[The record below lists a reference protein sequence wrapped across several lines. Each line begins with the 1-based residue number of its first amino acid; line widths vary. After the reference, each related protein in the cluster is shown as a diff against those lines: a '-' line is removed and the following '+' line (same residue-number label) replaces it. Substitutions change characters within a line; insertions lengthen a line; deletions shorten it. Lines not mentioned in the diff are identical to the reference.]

1 MTNSNLLVTKAIKS
15 AFLRNPKNFGN
26 FALAKSTSFYLKQQY
41 IMKNYA
47 IKNLNGWQNVEGK
60 IFLGQ
65 ELGMTGAE
73 VSLQCL
79 AAGEDAPFLHSH
91 KTHEEIYVI
100 ISGKG
105 EYEVDGEK
113 MAVSEGSVIRVSPAG
128 VRALRN
134 TSDNEMVMMCI
145 QYEAKPI
152 TSFMDDANIIPLNK

>member
-1 MTNSNLLVTKAIKS
+1 
-15 AFLRNPKNFGN
+15 
-26 FALAKSTSFYLKQQY
+26 
-41 IMKNYA
+41 MKNYA

-60 IFLGQ
+60 IFLGK

-73 VSLQCL
+73 ASLQRI

-91 KTHEEIYVI
+91 KTHEELYVI

-113 MAVSEGSVIRVSPAG
+113 TAVSEGTIIRVSPAG

-134 TSDNEMVMMCI
+134 TSNKDMVMMPSNMGSSSILTVVRMLRLSSTINIVPCFLI
-145 QYEAKPI
+145 MVQSYEI
-152 TSFMDDANIIPLNK
+152 S

>member
-1 MTNSNLLVTKAIKS
+1 
-15 AFLRNPKNFGN
+15 
-26 FALAKSTSFYLKQQY
+26 
-41 IMKNYA
+41 MKNYA
-47 IKNLNGWQNVEGK
+47 IKNLNGWHNVEGK

-73 VSLQCL
+73 ASLQRI

-91 KTHEEIYVI
+91 KTHEELYVI

-113 MAVSEGSVIRVSPAG
+113 TAVSEGSIIRVAPAG

-134 TSDNEMVMMCI
+134 NSDKDLVMMCI
-145 QYEAKPI
+145 QYESKPI
-152 TSFMDDANIIPLNK
+152 TDFMEDANIIPLDK

>member
-1 MTNSNLLVTKAIKS
+1 M
-15 AFLRNPKNFGN
+15 KNF
-26 FALAKSTSFYLKQQY
+26 
-41 IMKNYA
+41 A

-60 IFLGQ
+60 IFLSQ
-65 ELGMTGAE
+65 ELGMVGAE
-73 VSLQCL
+73 ASFQRL

-91 KTHEEIYVI
+91 KTHEELYVI

-113 MAVSEGSVIRVSPAG
+113 MDVSEGSVIRVSPAG

-134 TSDNEMVMMCI
+134 TSDEEMVMMCI

-152 TSFMDDANIIPLNK
+152 SSFMDDGNIIPFDKK

>member
-1 MTNSNLLVTKAIKS
+1 
-15 AFLRNPKNFGN
+15 
-26 FALAKSTSFYLKQQY
+26 
-41 IMKNYA
+41 MKNYA

-113 MAVSEGSVIRVSPAG
+113 MAVSEGSIIRVAPDG

-134 TSDNEMVMMCI
+134 TSDSDMVMMCI

-152 TSFMDDANIIPLNK
+152 TNFMDDANIIPFDK

>member
-1 MTNSNLLVTKAIKS
+1 
-15 AFLRNPKNFGN
+15 
-26 FALAKSTSFYLKQQY
+26 
-41 IMKNYA
+41 MKNYA

-100 ISGKG
+100 I
-105 EYEVDGEK
+105 
-113 MAVSEGSVIRVSPAG
+113 
-128 VRALRN
+128 
-134 TSDNEMVMMCI
+134 
-145 QYEAKPI
+145 
-152 TSFMDDANIIPLNK
+152 

>member
-91 KTHEEIYVI
+91 KTHEEVYVI

>member
-1 MTNSNLLVTKAIKS
+1 
-15 AFLRNPKNFGN
+15 
-26 FALAKSTSFYLKQQY
+26 
-41 IMKNYA
+41 MKNYA

-65 ELGMTGAE
+65 ELGTTGAE

-113 MAVSEGSVIRVSPAG
+113 MVVSEGSIIRVAPAG

-152 TSFMDDANIIPLNK
+152 TSFMDDANIIPLDK

>member
-1 MTNSNLLVTKAIKS
+1 
-15 AFLRNPKNFGN
+15 
-26 FALAKSTSFYLKQQY
+26 
-41 IMKNYA
+41 MKNYA

-65 ELGMTGAE
+65 ELGMEGAE
-73 VSLQCL
+73 ASLQCL

-91 KTHEEIYVI
+91 KTHEEVYVI

-113 MAVSEGSVIRVSPAG
+113 MAVSEGSVIRVAPAG

-134 TSDNEMVMMCI
+134 TSDLSLL
-145 QYEAKPI
+145 PI
-152 TSFMDDANIIPLNK
+152 

>member
-1 MTNSNLLVTKAIKS
+1 
-15 AFLRNPKNFGN
+15 
-26 FALAKSTSFYLKQQY
+26 
-41 IMKNYA
+41 MKNYA

-73 VSLQCL
+73 ASLQRI

-91 KTHEEIYVI
+91 KTHEELYVI

-105 EYEVDGEK
+105 EYEADGEK
-113 MAVSEGSVIRVSPAG
+113 TAVSEGSIIRVAPAG

-134 TSDNEMVMMCI
+134 NSDKDLVMMCI
-145 QYEAKPI
+145 QYESKPI
-152 TSFMDDANIIPLNK
+152 TDFMEDANIIPLDK

>member
-1 MTNSNLLVTKAIKS
+1 
-15 AFLRNPKNFGN
+15 
-26 FALAKSTSFYLKQQY
+26 
-41 IMKNYA
+41 MKNYA

-60 IFLGQ
+60 IFVGQ

-73 VSLQCL
+73 ASLQRL

-113 MAVSEGSVIRVSPAG
+113 TTVGEGSIIRVAPAG

-134 TSDNEMVMMCI
+134 TSDAEMVMMCI

-152 TSFMDDANIIPLNK
+152 TSVMDDANIIPLDK

>member
-1 MTNSNLLVTKAIKS
+1 
-15 AFLRNPKNFGN
+15 
-26 FALAKSTSFYLKQQY
+26 
-41 IMKNYA
+41 MKNYA

-73 VSLQCL
+73 ASLQRI

-91 KTHEEIYVI
+91 KTHEELYVI
-100 ISGKG
+100 ISVKG

-113 MAVSEGSVIRVSPAG
+113 TAVSEGSIIRVAPAG

-134 TSDNEMVMMCI
+134 NSDKDLVMMCI
-145 QYEAKPI
+145 QYESKPI
-152 TSFMDDANIIPLNK
+152 TDFMEDANIIPLDK

>member
-1 MTNSNLLVTKAIKS
+1 
-15 AFLRNPKNFGN
+15 
-26 FALAKSTSFYLKQQY
+26 
-41 IMKNYA
+41 MKNYA
-47 IKNLNGWQNVEGK
+47 IKNLNGWRNVEGK

-73 VSLQCL
+73 ASLQRI

-91 KTHEEIYVI
+91 KTHEELYVI

-113 MAVSEGSVIRVSPAG
+113 TAVSEGSIIRVAPAG

-134 TSDNEMVMMCI
+134 NSDKDLVMMCI
-145 QYEAKPI
+145 QYESKPI
-152 TSFMDDANIIPLNK
+152 TDFMEDANIIPLDK

>member
-1 MTNSNLLVTKAIKS
+1 M
-15 AFLRNPKNFGN
+15 
-26 FALAKSTSFYLKQQY
+26 
-41 IMKNYA
+41 
-47 IKNLNGWQNVEGK
+47 KNLNGWKDVEGK
-60 IFLGQ
+60 IFLSQ

-73 VSLQCL
+73 ASLQRI

-91 KTHEEIYVI
+91 KTHEELYVI

-113 MAVSEGSVIRVSPAG
+113 IAVSEGSIIRVSPAG

-134 TSDNEMVMMCI
+134 NSDKEMVMMCV

-152 TSFMDDANIIPLNK
+152 TNFMDDANIIPLNK

>member
-1 MTNSNLLVTKAIKS
+1 
-15 AFLRNPKNFGN
+15 
-26 FALAKSTSFYLKQQY
+26 
-41 IMKNYA
+41 MKNYA

-73 VSLQCL
+73 ASLQRL
-79 AAGEDAPFLHSH
+79 DAGEDAPFLHSH

-113 MAVSEGSVIRVSPAG
+113 TAVGEGSIIRVAPAG

-134 TSDNEMVMMCI
+134 TSDAEMVMMCI

-152 TSFMDDANIIPLNK
+152 TRFMDDANIIPLDK